1 MLTSVTLFYLTRNPK
16 TKVEA
21 CSNKS
26 DQVLLGRLEFPTR
39 ALWDDLV
46 PINLRFLQ
54 SVLFW
59 ERCSQVLATPFSSF
73 PFNLAVLSIHYPSLY
88 QAGATVKGWGVAGEG
103 GGRRDSVGER

>member
-1 MLTSVTLFYLTRNPK
+1 MGLR
-16 TKVEA
+16 
-21 CSNKS
+21 
-26 DQVLLGRLEFPTR
+26 
-39 ALWDDLV
+39 LV
-46 PINLRFLQ
+46 PINRTRFCWADSNFQLVPSGTTWFQLIVRFLQ

>member
-1 MLTSVTLFYLTRNPK
+1 MKSWRGEGIEFWPK
-16 TKVEA
+16 A